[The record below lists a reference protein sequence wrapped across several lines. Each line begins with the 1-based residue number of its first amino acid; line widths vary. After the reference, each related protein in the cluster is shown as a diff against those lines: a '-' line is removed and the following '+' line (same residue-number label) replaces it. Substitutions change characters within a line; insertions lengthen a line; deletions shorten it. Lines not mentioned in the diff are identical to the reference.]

1 MLKLALA
8 ALLIGAASAVSSPEL
23 PPTYCPVEV
32 LRDYELGWAYYA
44 QLRLTPPCPFG
55 GVGRVRK
62 TSTLSTRAQGNA
74 YQPIRPETGAWTVTA
89 SGDNIPRSM
98 QFTLYSWAWQ
108 YWTGKTWA
116 TAVIR

>member
-1 MLKLALA
+1 MLKLAFA

-62 TSTLSTRAQGNA
+62 TYVISAWGISGGLREPEVRPGRRADA
-74 YQPIRPETGAWTVTA
+74 
-89 SGDNIPRSM
+89 GDVVSQSRQCS
-98 QFTLYSWAWQ
+98 
-108 YWTGKTWA
+108 
-116 TAVIR
+116 